1 MLKKNKNS
9 LLFIIVI
16 SNILFI
22 ALIIYKRSYIT
33 HLDYLQQSLTKEL
46 DAARKETAVIQEQLL
61 VLQKPEIIKKFCKKE
76 LKLNDMHMKQLKKL
90 NNGELYGH

>member
-1 MLKKNKNS
+1 MLKKNKNK

-33 HLDYLQQSLTKEL
+33 HLDYVQQSLIKEL
-46 DAARKETAVIQEQLL
+46 DRAKKETAVIQEQLL
-61 VLQKPEIIKKFCKKE
+61 LLQKPEIIKKFCKKE
-76 LKLNDMHMKQLKKL
+76 LKLNDMHINQLKKL
-90 NNGELYGH
+90 AQGEQ